1 LRAVSKAVRFPS
13 EPPVL
18 VCSVPQLPEPT
29 LVVNESRVKL
39 EVAQVHRRVVVVV
52 VAVVIVVVVAPE
64 HGIDCGWQRSVM
76 LVLAC
81 FAFPRILQLL
91 ACFFAFTVTPAK
103 LPHTELV
110 PLALTFTFPIFPAQN
125 VGLAAW
131 VVLFLRSC
139 GVQLASGW
147 LTHSPRLNV
156 HLLPTAFAQMVPP
169 SVTVPLVCSWNWVGH
184 WPCAWAARGASA
196 RIATHAKTDASAA
209 PDLW

>member
-1 LRAVSKAVRFPS
+1 MTHTSV
-13 EPPVL
+13 VL
-18 VCSVPQLPEPT
+18 
-29 LVVNESRVKL
+29 
-39 EVAQVHRRVVVVV
+39 VVVVV
-52 VAVVIVVVVAPE
+52 VVE
-64 HGIDCGWQRSVM
+64 HGIDEGWQRSVM

-91 ACFFAFTVTPAK
+91 ATVPCFFAFTVTPAK

-110 PLALTFTFPIFPAQN
+110 PLALTFTFPIFPAQK

-139 GVQLASGW
+139 GVQLAPGW
-147 LTHSPRLNV
+147 LTHSSRLNV

-184 WPCAWAARGASA
+184 WPCAWPTCGASA
-196 RIATHAKTDASAA
+196 KIATHARTDASAA
-209 PDLW
+209 PELR

>member
-1 LRAVSKAVRFPS
+1 MSG
-13 EPPVL
+13 
-18 VCSVPQLPEPT
+18 
-29 LVVNESRVKL
+29 
-39 EVAQVHRRVVVVV
+39 VVVVV
-52 VAVVIVVVVAPE
+52 VVE
-64 HGIDCGWQRSVM
+64 HGLDSGRQRSVM
-76 LVLAC
+76 VLLAF

-91 ACFFAFTVTPAK
+91 ATVPCFFAFTVTPAK

-184 WPCAWAARGASA
+184 WPCAWPARGASP
-196 RIATHAKTDASAA
+196 RIATSARTDASAA
-209 PDLW
+209 PDLRWRG